1 MKRQQSEEQLEAY
14 IEQQIDEANQEEYP
28 KHKDIDVAENGSMV
42 NDMEDLRQLG
52 EDMEEMSTSSED
64 ERQGI
69 KSDPEQ

>member
-1 MKRQQSEEQLEAY
+1 MNRQQSEEELDAY

-42 NDMEDLRQLG
+42 NDMDDLKQLG

-64 ERQGI
+64 QKQGI

>member
-1 MKRQQSEEQLEAY
+1 MNRQQSEEQLEAY

-28 KHKDIDVAENGSMV
+28 KHKDIDVAKNGSMV
-42 NDMEDLRQLG
+42 NDMEDLKQLG

-64 ERQGI
+64 QRQGI